1 MLPLF
6 HEPRHF
12 PVGEAAESDEDA
24 TTREPNITT
33 TKVNFSFLLFMEC
46 RKKIEVVIFA
56 VRVTFPAF
64 RHTLI
69 RAGGRSKKATPK
81 LGGLAWPWLIYP
93 ADRFVRTP

>member
-6 HEPRHF
+6 HDPRHF
-12 PVGEAAESDEDA
+12 PVGEAAESDEEA
-24 TTREPNITT
+24 ATREPNITT
-33 TKVNFSFLLFMEC
+33 TKVNFSFLFFMEC
-46 RKKIEVVIFA
+46 HKTLEVVIYA

-64 RHTLI
+64 GHRLI
-69 RAGGRSKKATPK
+69 RGGGRSKKATPN